1 MVTPHH
7 MREFASDC
15 MRWSNE
21 TVNASQR
28 DIIVRIAVAWTNTA
42 NSIDKQV
49 ADGAVIFQDLRNRL
63 D

>member
-15 MRWSNE
+15 MRWSIE
-21 TVNASQR
+21 TENASQR
-28 DIIVRIAVAWTNTA
+28 DIIVRLATVWTNTA
-42 NSIDKQV
+42 NYIDRQV
-49 ADGAVIFQDLRNRL
+49 AEGATAFPDLRNKL